1 MRLGSHES
9 HLGAHKASGLAR
21 TAPRRTRAPRM
32 RAGSHERHPR
42 AQNASGLARTAPR
55 RVRAPRMR
63 AGTHERHLRA
73 QNASGVARTQ
83 PQRIETLRMRAG
95 SHGRHLQGERP
106 QTEAPRMRAG
116 THKRQLGYFTGI
128 IKKVNG
134 SKHMCSISKKIRQ
147 QNSTRNSHFRVDPLK
162 CLFSLHLGVSKV
174 LCFFICFTYALID

>member
-9 HLGAHKASGLAR
+9 HLGAHTASGLTR

-32 RAGSHERHPR
+32 RAGSHERDPR
-42 AQNASGLARTAPR
+42 AQNADGLARTAPR

-116 THKRQLGYFTGI
+116 THKRQLGYFRSI
-128 IKKVNG
+128 IKKENV
-134 SKHMCSISKKIRQ
+134 SKHLCFISKNLRQ
-147 QNSTRNSHFRVDPLK
+147 QKSRFGCYRFVEAKQPLFK
-162 CLFSLHLGVSKV
+162 RMSV
-174 LCFFICFTYALID
+174 LSRGNGGTTVQGAQQ